1 MRRPAS
7 KVVLTRRQFALTGA
21 LSGAAAVIGCHKGA
35 GSAWDFLS
43 DNQARTLSALC
54 DQIVPADEF
63 PGASQ
68 AGVVTY
74 IDRQLI
80 RHYRRHQE
88 TYLAGLGRTD
98 EMSRD
103 RFGCAFAEAIR
114 AQQLQIV
121 TVLEK
126 ENRAFFELLRQ
137 HTMEGYYGSPRHGGN
152 RDATSWHMLGLPEPP
167 LRGRAQYDLRNTA
180 QPRSEGGRS

>member
-7 KVVLTRRQFALTGA
+7 KVVLTRRQFALAGA
-21 LSGAAAVIGCHKGA
+21 LGGAAAVIGCHHGA

-43 DNQARTLSALC
+43 DNQARVLSALS

-63 PGASQ
+63 PSASQ

-74 IDRQLI
+74 IDRQLA
-80 RHYRRHQE
+80 RHYRRHQDV
-88 TYLAGLGRTD
+88 YRAGLAQTD

-103 RFGCAFAEAIR
+103 RFGNAFADAPPP
-114 AQQLQIV
+114 QQLQIV
-121 TVLEK
+121 TELEK
-126 ENRAFFELLRQ
+126 ENRSFFELLRQ

-152 RDATSWHMLGLPEPP
+152 RDAASWHMLGLAEPP
-167 LRGRAQYDLRNTA
+167 LRGRAQYDLRSPA
-180 QPRSEGGRS
+180 PPRSKGDRS